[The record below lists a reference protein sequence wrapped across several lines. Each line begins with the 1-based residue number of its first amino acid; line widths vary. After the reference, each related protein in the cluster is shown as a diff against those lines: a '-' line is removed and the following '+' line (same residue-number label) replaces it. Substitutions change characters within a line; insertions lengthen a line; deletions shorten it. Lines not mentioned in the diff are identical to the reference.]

1 VKASEKKTKKRK
13 NKKGDGKMNNVEEV
27 LRKLEDLVE
36 TYRYRIE
43 QKEAELKVTENSEK
57 RHRLTGYVE
66 GTLRAKWDLQDLI
79 SEIKKGGVE
88 INEHNI

>member
-1 VKASEKKTKKRK
+1 MGRSE
-13 NKKGDGKMNNVEEV
+13 GKMNNVEEV

-43 QKEAELKVTENSEK
+43 QKEAVLKVTENSEK
-57 RHRLTGYVE
+57 RHHLTGYIE

-79 SEIKKGGVE
+79 SDVKKEG
-88 INEHNI
+88 